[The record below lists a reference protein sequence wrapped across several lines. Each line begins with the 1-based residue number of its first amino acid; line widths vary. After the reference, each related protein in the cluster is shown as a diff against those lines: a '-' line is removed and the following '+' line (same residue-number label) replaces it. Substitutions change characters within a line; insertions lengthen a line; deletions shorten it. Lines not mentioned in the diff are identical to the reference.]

1 MGKKTKRQ
9 QPRLKR
15 KKKTATASI
24 ELSSQKELFKAIGR
38 KMLAL
43 LKDKEGLNNIIQKHI
58 SCIEGYFRHYDTTQ
72 LLGSVGLYLIDN
84 LPNLEKYFMAR
95 IAGKQLE
102 LDEEAEVIAEYAL
115 NFGLS
120 MPNEGRENP
129 TDDVV
134 GDLRERLRALYKI
147 YGLIDMPLENNAEQF
162 IDWVIHS
169 ETISIRGDGY
179 QTHVLMYQPDDYSKS
194 DKIFWVWPQNNTETR
209 IMDALSVE
217 FGSNAAFI
225 AEGEYK
231 GNIMNGH
238 NIYEKPFVKDDDK
251 FYCFTPMIPHRNLF
265 LIAEKLMK
273 RDDAYY
279 QKNFQQNT
287 NPISRDQYVEGKVK
301 SVMESFLPSVTFYP
315 SVHYNIVEDG
325 EEKRPELGL

>member
-15 KKKTATASI
+15 KKNTATASI

-179 QTHVLMYQPDDYSKS
+179 QTHVYEVFKELFRPHSAFYEATYGFSVDELFEFFMDLENRIIC
-194 DKIFWVWPQNNTETR
+194 KIGDQH
-209 IMDALSVE
+209 S
-217 FGSNAAFI
+217 
-225 AEGEYK
+225 
-231 GNIMNGH
+231 
-238 NIYEKPFVKDDDK
+238 IYGCMQLHE
-251 FYCFTPMIPHRNLF
+251 RW
-265 LIAEKLMK
+265 
-273 RDDAYY
+273 
-279 QKNFQQNT
+279 KNHG
-287 NPISRDQYVEGKVK
+287 RW
-301 SVMESFLPSVTFYP
+301 
-315 SVHYNIVEDG
+315 
-325 EEKRPELGL
+325 